1 MNRIIFVL
9 LLSLMAASN
18 CHANE
23 KDHAFLTI
31 NKLFTAMSK
40 FDHQGMRG
48 TVTDS
53 FVLLEHGEVWS
64 IDDLIKVVSPSEYV
78 RTNYFSII
86 KLEIKYDIAIV
97 NYWNKANFNN
107 THTSED
113 VIWLESAVLEKING
127 QWLLSQMHSTRLSS
141 GTSPKNVKFIK
152 QKE

>member
-1 MNRIIFVL
+1 MNKIVFVF
-9 LLSLMAASN
+9 LLSLMAASH
-18 CHANE
+18 CYADE
-23 KDHAFLTI
+23 KDHVFLTI
-31 NKLFTAMSK
+31 NKLFTAMSNV
-40 FDHQGMRG
+40 DHQGMRG

-86 KLEIKYDIAIV
+86 KLEIKHGIAIV
-97 NYWNKANFNN
+97 NYWNRANFNN
-107 THTSED
+107 KHTSED
-113 VIWLESAVLEKING
+113 VIWLESAILEKING